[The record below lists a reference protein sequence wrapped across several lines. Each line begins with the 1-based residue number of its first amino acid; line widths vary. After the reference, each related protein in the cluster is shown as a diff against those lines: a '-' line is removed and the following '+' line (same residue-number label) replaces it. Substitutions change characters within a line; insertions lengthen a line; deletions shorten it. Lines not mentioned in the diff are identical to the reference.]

1 METIPMTISY
11 QFGARIL
18 PDGQVVFRLWAPSA
32 EKVELFI
39 ETNGTNSHYL
49 MEQQEGGWFFSTVQ
63 PPGCLSCRYFFKI
76 DDNIMVPDPAS
87 LAQERDV
94 HGPSLLI
101 PAGKNRGK
109 DEKWRGRPWF
119 ETIIYELHVGTF
131 TESGTFKAAA
141 EKLDYLADLGITAI
155 ELMPLSDFPGQ
166 RNWGYDGVLHF
177 APAHCYGAP
186 DDLRFLIDS
195 AHARKLMVFLDVVYN
210 HFGPEGNYLYCYAK
224 PFFTDRHKTPWGK
237 AINFDGRR
245 SGTVRRFFIE
255 NALYWIEEFGF
266 DGLRIDAVHA
276 IFDNSATHVLHELAE
291 AVAQGP
297 GRDRHIHLIL
307 ENDANT
313 AHFLRWPG
321 DRRANWY
328 AAQWND
334 DIHHAFHTLLTGETA
349 GYYNEFSSA
358 AINHLARCLT
368 EGFAWQGESSPFRG
382 DKPRGEPSADLPLT
396 SFISFLQNHDQIGN
410 RAMGE
415 RLGHLTGEEALKA
428 ATAALILSPSIPMI
442 FMGQEWSASTP
453 FLFFCD
459 FEPSLA
465 AKITAGRRREFA
477 AFPEFS
483 SPARRKNIPDP
494 CSEETFRRSR
504 LNWQESSSAH
514 HQPWL
519 ALHRHLFQLRR
530 EKIIPLLE
538 AVCPGKGSY
547 RLLNRTALQ
556 AQWRLR
562 DGRILQLDLNLG
574 ATEITGVKHPTGDVI
589 YTTAARENTLPPFF
603 TGFSVTRD
611 NLEQQYGQNDL
622 PNGTK

>member
-1 METIPMTISY
+1 MTISY
-11 QFGARIL
+11 EFGARSR
-18 PDGQVVFRLWAPSA
+18 PDGWVVFRLWAPSA

-39 ETNGTNSHYL
+39 EANGTNSHYL

-63 PPGCLSCRYFFKI
+63 PPDCLSCRYFFRI
-76 DDNIMVPDPAS
+76 DDDITVPDPAS
-87 LAQERDV
+87 RAQERDV

-109 DEKWRGRPWF
+109 DEKWRGLPWF

-245 SGTVRRFFIE
+245 SGMVRRFFIE
-255 NALYWIEEFGF
+255 NALYWLEEFGF

-276 IFDNSATHVLHELAE
+276 IFDNSATHVLHELAA

-313 AHFLRWPG
+313 ARFLRWPE
-321 DRRANWY
+321 DCRANWY

-358 AINHLARCLT
+358 AINHLGRCLT

-382 DKPRGEPSADLPLT
+382 DKPRGEPSTDLPPT
-396 SFISFLQNHDQIGN
+396 CFISFLQNHDQIGN

-415 RLGHLTGEEALKA
+415 RLGHLTGEAALKA

-483 SPARRKNIPDP
+483 SPACRKNIPDP

-504 LNWQESSSAH
+504 LNWQERTSKC
-514 HQPWL
+514 HQHWL
-519 ALHRHLFQLRR
+519 ALHHHLFRLRR

-562 DGRILQLDLNLG
+562 DGRKLQLDLNLG
-574 ATEITGVKHPTGDVI
+574 ASEITGVKHPTGDVI

-611 NLEQQYGQNDL
+611 NLEQQCRQTDL
-622 PNGTK
+622 SNGTT